1 MKRKFP
7 LGATLCALLAGALPA
22 RSDDLAMVTCTS
34 QNGERQHCPADTSA
48 GVVLVRATGSA
59 ACLLGRSWGYDAQG
73 IWVVDGCGGEFAVK
87 AGPAPAAPAPA
98 PTPAPAEPAPPPVA
112 EKSPEYIPMRGFRL
126 YEGEK
131 SEIYMRLFTY
141 ARYLNQESLDPT
153 YENFFG
159 DTLTV
164 KQREDIQLLKFF
176 LPFSGWFMTPK
187 FRYYLYVWSANTAQ
201 GDPAQA
207 VGAGNISYV
216 FSPKITAGFGITSLP
231 STRSTEGQFPYWLGV
246 DDRLTSD
253 EFFRGSYTSG
263 IWVKGE
269 LLGGLNYM
277 AMLANNLSTLG
288 VSASQLDNGLNTT
301 SLMINWLPTTKEF
314 GPLGA
319 FGDFEG
325 HTHLATRVGAHW
337 TRSIEDEQAQ
347 PGTENIENT
356 QIRLTDGSVI
366 FTDDLFGPGI
376 DVDRVTY
383 EMTSIDAAFKYRGFA
398 VEAEYYWRN
407 LSDFSG
413 MNTSGIAEID
423 DHGYQVQT
431 SAMVLPQILQVYLS
445 GAEIKGRF
453 GDSQELRAGVNWH
466 FLKTRGLRLNAEWLS
481 LDDCPVGYTA
491 VPYPVGGNGDV
502 YHANLEMN
510 F

>member
-1 MKRKFP
+1 MNEKTILVAAFFAVQS
-7 LGATLCALLAGALPA
+7 LGVLPA
-22 RSDDLAMVTCTS
+22 QSADLNTVTCAS
-34 QNGERQHCPADTSA
+34 KEGGRQHCPADTSA
-48 GVVLVRATGSA
+48 GVVLVRDTGTA
-59 ACLLGRSWGYDAQG
+59 ACLLGRSWGYDDEG
-73 IWVVDGCGGEFAVK
+73 IWVTDGCGGEFAVG
-87 AGPAPAAPAPA
+87 ARAPAAVPAPA
-98 PTPAPAEPAPPPVA
+98 AEPAPPPVA

-131 SEIYMRLFTY
+131 GEIYMRLYTY
-141 ARYLNQESLDPT
+141 ARYLNQEGLDPT

-201 GDPAQA
+201 GDPAQV

-216 FSPKITAGFGITSLP
+216 FSPAITAGFGITSLP

-269 LLGGLNYM
+269 LLAGLNYM

-301 SLMINWLPTTKEF
+301 SVMINWLPTTKEF

-325 HTHLATRVGAHW
+325 HTRLATRVGGHW

-347 PGTENIENT
+347 PGAENIENT
-356 QIRLTDGSVI
+356 QVRLTDGSVI

-376 DVDRVTY
+376 DIDRVTY

-413 MNTSGIAEID
+413 TNTSGIAAID
-423 DHGYQVQT
+423 DHGYQIQT
-431 SAMVLPQILQVYLS
+431 SAMVMPQLLQVYLS

-453 GDSQELRAGVNWH
+453 GDSRELRAGLNWH
-466 FLKTRGLRLNAEWLS
+466 FRKTRGLRLNAEWLS

-491 VPYPVGGNGDV
+491 VPYPVGGNGEV